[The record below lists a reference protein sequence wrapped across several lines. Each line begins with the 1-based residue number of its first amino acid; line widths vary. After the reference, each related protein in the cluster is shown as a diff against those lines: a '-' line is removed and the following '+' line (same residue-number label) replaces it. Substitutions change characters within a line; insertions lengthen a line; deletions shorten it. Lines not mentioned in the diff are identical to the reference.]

1 MWNLILRWS
10 WLYFVSKDIFCFHF
24 VINAIILNANFG
36 YWFIVYDSNP
46 YNVFKSIYCFW
57 KSSAS
62 KGFHNSSSKRYNNIK
77 HTFVGSFLIRYL
89 FFPSSSFRSFR
100 ENEKDNLGI
109 SNRKII
115 FGPLHTYKIG
125 RLFNSIYHSIPWS
138 AIICTRDRVDKMA
151 AKSWHSERGRY

>member
-1 MWNLILRWS
+1 MLILAIGL
-10 WLYFVSKDIFCFHF
+10 LYTIP
-24 VINAIILNANFG
+24 ILTMCLNP
-36 YWFIVYDSNP
+36 FIV
-46 YNVFKSIYCFW
+46 FW

-62 KGFHNSSSKRYNNIK
+62 KGFHNSLSKRYNYIK
-77 HTFVGSFLIRYL
+77 HTICRVFSHSILI
-89 FFPSSSFRSFR
+89 FPSSSFRSFR

-115 FGPLHTYKIG
+115 FGPLHTNKIG

>member
-10 WLYFVSKDIFCFHF
+10 WLYFVSKDIFGFHF

-46 YNVFKSIYCFW
+46 YNVFKSIHCFW

-115 FGPLHTYKIG
+115 FGPLHTNKIG

>member
-24 VINAIILNANFG
+24 VINAIILKANFG

-115 FGPLHTYKIG
+115 FGPLHTNKIG
-125 RLFNSIYHSIPWS
+125 RLFNSIYHSIPRS

-151 AKSWHSERGRY
+151 AKSWHSECGRY

>member
-1 MWNLILRWS
+1 MLILAIGLLYTIPILTMCLNPFIDFEKVLHQKAFTILHLNDIITWS
-10 WLYFVSKDIFCFHF
+10 I
-24 VINAIILNANFG
+24 
-36 YWFIVYDSNP
+36 P
-46 YNVFKSIYCFW
+46 
-57 KSSAS
+57 
-62 KGFHNSSSKRYNNIK
+62 
-77 HTFVGSFLIRYL
+77 FVGSFLIRYL

-115 FGPLHTYKIG
+115 FGPLHTNKIG